1 MRHIGRTQP
10 PHICQAGV
18 SVTRSEQAAASN
30 FLAGVSA
37 LLCEDAAST
46 NLLAGV
52 PATGCK
58 DAATANFLAGV
69 SGRPWQEIFREW
81 PPQAPEILCQQGRHY
96 REFSENV

>member
-1 MRHIGRTQP
+1 M
-10 PHICQAGV
+10 
-18 SVTRSEQAAASN
+18 TRSEQAAASN

-69 SGRPWQEIFREW
+69 SRRPWQEIFWEW
-81 PPQAPEILCQQGRHY
+81 PPQVPEIMCLQGRRYHDLL
-96 REFSENV
+96 